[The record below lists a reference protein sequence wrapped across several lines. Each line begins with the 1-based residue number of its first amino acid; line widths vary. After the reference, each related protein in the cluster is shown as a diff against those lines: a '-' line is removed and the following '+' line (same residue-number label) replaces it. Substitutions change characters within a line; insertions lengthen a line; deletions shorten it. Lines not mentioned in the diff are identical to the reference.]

1 MTRVRARLFTYPSLS
16 APRPLRLHQSRDYSR
31 PPCDLEA
38 ARLKERKMEGEL
50 DMPQAVRTT
59 TATSSKEQVAVI
71 AESIMLKGM
80 MQAVDDGLLENVD
93 FDECLSQ

>member
-38 ARLKERKMEGEL
+38 ARLKEREMEGEL